1 MVEAATSSV
10 AGQEPDVEI
19 LPATGSGPVPAS
31 PKREN
36 ALSQLA
42 DSEAYVGSIGSL
54 DRRSLRKTPGLYT
67 RAWRRFRKNGV
78 AMAALI
84 TLILIVIFVASAG
97 LISTYVTGFTPTEN
111 HLSNKLKPIMTDGYI
126 LGSDG
131 NGRDILTRLAYGG
144 RISIMIAV
152 LSGLATFFLG
162 GAIGLLSGYAG
173 GKTDTILMRLVDVLL
188 SIPGLPLLILIAS
201 LYSPGPV
208 GLAFVLAAVS
218 WPGIS
223 RIVRGEVL
231 ALRGREYVDAARTIG
246 AAPVRI
252 VVRHIL
258 PNILP
263 LMIVYISLVIPGL
276 ILAEAG
282 LSFLGIGVQVP
293 TPSWGNMLGDAQQFF
308 RTNQANVLI
317 PGLMIYITSLTMY
330 LVGSG
335 LRDAFDPKLT
345 E

>member
-1 MVEAATSSV
+1 MVEVISNS
-10 AGQEPDVEI
+10 QSDVEI
-19 LPATGSGPVPAS
+19 SPATGAGPIPAS
-31 PKREN
+31 PPT
-36 ALSQLA
+36 LA
-42 DSEAYVGSIGSL
+42 GYAESEAYLGAV

-78 AMAALI
+78 AMTALV
-84 TLILIVIFVASAG
+84 ILTVIIVFAASAG
-97 LISTYVTGFTPTEN
+97 LISTYVTGFTPQEN
-111 HLSNKLKPIMTDGYI
+111 HLADKLKPVMTDGYI

-144 RISIMIAV
+144 RVSIMIAI
-152 LSGLATFFLG
+152 LSTIATFFLG

-173 GKTDTILMRLVDVLL
+173 GKVDAMLMRLVDVLL

-208 GLAFVLAAVS
+208 GLAMVLALVS
-218 WPGIS
+218 WPGIA
-223 RIVRGEVL
+223 RLVRGQVL
-231 ALRGREYVDAARTIG
+231 AIRGREYVDAALTVG
-246 AAPVRI
+246 ASPVRI
-252 VVRHIL
+252 VLRHIL
-258 PNILP
+258 PNIIP
-263 LMIVYISLVIPGL
+263 LLVVYISLTIPGL

-308 RTNQANVLI
+308 RTNTANVLI
-317 PGLMIYITSLTMY
+317 PGLMIYVTSLSMY

-335 LRDAFDPKLT
+335 LRDAFDTKL